1 MSQVA
6 DLHRVQEVAASN
18 AILAALAAAT
28 VKDMEVPVMSL
39 TTINNVVAL
48 KVGMDWPASTG
59 DVTFTHEDL
68 VSVVAAAADPTIP
81 RPRVKLGHTDP
92 RYNGYDGAPNLGFM
106 ENIRLSDTGMAIVTD
121 LVSVPKWLETIMP
134 VAYPSRSIE
143 GEFGYGEDG
152 FGTVDSAARPDGWV
166 NFTAPSGRT
175 YPFVITAIA
184 LLGAFMPG
192 CLTLEDIPLLYGA
205 SVPDFIEFPEEAT

>member
-1 MSQVA
+1 MSRVA
-6 DLHRVQEVAASN
+6 DLHRAEEVAASN
-18 AILAALAAAT
+18 AIRAASVALA
-28 VKDMEVPVMSL
+28 VKDLDVPLVSL
-39 TTINNVVAL
+39 TTISSVVAL

-59 DVTFTHEDL
+59 DVTFTAEDL
-68 VSVVAAAADPTIP
+68 VSVVEASKDPTIP

-92 RYNGYDGAPNLGFM
+92 RYNGYDGTPNLGFM
-106 ENIRLSDTGMAIVTD
+106 ENVRLSDTGMAIVTD

-143 GEFGYGEDG
+143 GEFGYGEEG
-152 FGTVDSAARPDGWV
+152 FGTIDNAGKPEGWV
-166 NFTAPSGRT
+166 NFKAPSGRE

-192 CLTLEDIPLLYGA
+192 CLTLEDIPLLYGDT
-205 SVPDFIEFPEEAT
+205 VPDFIELAEEAA